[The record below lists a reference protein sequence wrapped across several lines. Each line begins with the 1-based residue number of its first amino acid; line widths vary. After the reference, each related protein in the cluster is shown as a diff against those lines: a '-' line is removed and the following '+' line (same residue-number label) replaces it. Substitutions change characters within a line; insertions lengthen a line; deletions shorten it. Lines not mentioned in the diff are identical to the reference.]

1 MKKLT
6 PGLCAAYKA
15 DAMRGLHHEDD
26 RYMLALYGPAAPSPP
41 RTRWT
46 LQPQRG
52 APGCWH
58 PRLHGRAGH
67 DSRSGGGFY
76 GAKRG
81 GAMRSA
87 NGETKSCRVLTRGQ
101 AGAALV

>member
-41 RTRWT
+41 R
-46 LQPQRG
+46 
-52 APGCWH
+52 
-58 PRLHGRAGH
+58 
-67 DSRSGGGFY
+67 GGFY

-87 NGETKSCRVLTRGQ
+87 NGENQIVQSFD
-101 AGAALV
+101 AGAGGRCACFQPFDNHSGSA